1 MKKFTFKGIIALFF
15 LFAFSQNESFSQT
28 ATITPANSVILAG
41 STQTFTVVTSGLGGD
56 NSNRTFAYTITGP
69 GATIPATPTSIIC
82 TSGCNSED
90 HSFQF
95 PTAGTYTVGVTVTQ
109 TQGGSNVASTST
121 SITVVGI
128 PNAPN
133 LWATSSSGNQ
143 VSSFTVTNGL
153 YVNGPTDIFDPFPST
168 TETTAALGRSD
179 KPTAA
184 NGYFYWLPNNYTG
197 NAGLVQVY
205 ASNATGGSRTL
216 IGSLDVNG
224 ASGSDLGFVRLGM
237 DGNGVGWIL
246 AADNSTVFLAKFIS
260 NLANPVA
267 ITLEDAN
274 VALTGGT
281 ASTFFNGDICFSGT
295 GALYALANNGSTTQ
309 IFIGT
314 PNGSSTTL
322 TKKWDLVSPGGATFN
337 VNVNGV
343 AFDLLGSL
351 YVSTADGLYYINAG
365 KVNGPAGTVEC
376 ALVKSQTGLQ
386 DLASNVF
393 PSTTLLPVKL
403 ISFTG
408 TLNGSTT
415 NLNWVTESI
424 QNFSHFEVER
434 STDGVNFTSIV
445 NKNAT
450 GDLSSRATYVYG
462 DNMTSF
468 GANYAV
474 YYRLKMIDL
483 DGKFSYSNIILIR
496 KDGKA
501 ITDIRVIP
509 NPLIK
514 GSIATIRFEASE
526 RATVNLNVLDMSGRT
541 VLRQQNNV
549 EQGTNSV
556 PLNNF
561 TTLQPGTYILQMND
575 GVNVQTT
582 KFIIAK

>member
-1 MKKFTFKGIIALFF
+1 MKKFTFKGIIAFF
-15 LFAFSQNESFSQT
+15 LLFAFSQNESFSQT

-41 STQTFTVVTSGLGGD
+41 SSQNFTVVTTGLGGNND
-56 NSNRTFAYTITGP
+56 NRTFAYTITGP

-82 TSGCNSED
+82 TNGCNSQS

-95 PTAGTYTVGVTVTQ
+95 PTAGTYTVAVTVTQ
-109 TQGGSNVASTST
+109 TQNGSAVASTST
-121 SITVVGI
+121 SITVAGI
-128 PNAPN
+128 PSSPN
-133 LWATSSSGNQ
+133 LWATSSNGNQ
-143 VSSFTVTNGL
+143 ISNFTVTNGL
-153 YVNGPTDIFDPFPST
+153 YVNGPTNIIDPFPST

-184 NGYFYWLPNNYTG
+184 NGYFYWLPNNYSG

-205 ASNATGGSRTL
+205 ASDATGGSRTL

-224 ASGSDLGFVRLGM
+224 ASGTDLGFVRLGM
-237 DGNGVGWIL
+237 DANGVGWIL
-246 AADNSTVFLAKFIS
+246 AADNSTVYLAKFIS
-260 NLANPVA
+260 NLANPVP
-267 ITLEDAN
+267 ITMEDAS

-281 ASTFFNGDICFSGT
+281 ALTFFNGDICFSATGT
-295 GALYALANNGSTTQ
+295 MYALANNGATTQ
-309 IFIGT
+309 IFIGN
-314 PNGSSTTL
+314 PNGSSTSL
-322 TKKWDLVSPGGATFN
+322 TKKWDLVSPGGGVFN

-343 AFDLLGSL
+343 AFDLFGSL
-351 YVSTADGLYYINAG
+351 YVSTADGLYYINAA

-376 ALVKSQTGLQ
+376 ALVRAQLGLQ

-393 PSTTLLPVKL
+393 PSTILLPVKL

-434 STDGVNFTSIV
+434 SADGVNFTSIV
-445 NKNAT
+445 SKNAT
-450 GDLSSRATYVYG
+450 GDLSSRATYTHG
-462 DNMTSF
+462 DNMSSF
-468 GANYAV
+468 GANYV
-474 YYRLKMIDL
+474 FYYRLKMVDL
-483 DGKFSYSNIILIR
+483 DGKFSYSNVILVR

-501 ITDIRVIP
+501 ISDIKVIP
-509 NPLIK
+509 NPLIR
-514 GSIATIRFEASE
+514 GSIATISFEASE
-526 RATVNLNVLDMSGRT
+526 RATVNLNVLDMSGRS

-549 EQGTNSV
+549 DAGTNSV

-561 TTLQPGTYILQMND
+561 ATLQPGTYILQMND